1 VQVVAHPRELAT
13 SAAGY
18 ARKKIAHLA
27 RYAPRPVLFARVK
40 LERMADPAVERPAVA
55 EATLE
60 VSGHPLRAHAAAG
73 QLEEAV
79 DLLED
84 RLRQQLEHLSSQASD
99 GACVGHLVTQ
109 GEVVG
114 KEQALL
120 LSSRKKVEVGWRT
133 RWGTHTGYLVEPAAV
148 WKVQRPARLL
158 DQRDPFLSPR
168 SSSDSSTGSNHRS
181 STSRSASYLIR
192 ETQIAG
198 DVLDVCTAGDFVG
211 GGCQAMR
218 IGEEGSQRRRAPR
231 RSQGFRP

>member
-1 VQVVAHPRELAT
+1 
-13 SAAGY
+13 
-18 ARKKIAHLA
+18 
-27 RYAPRPVLFARVK
+27 
-40 LERMADPAVERPAVA
+40 
-55 EATLE
+55 
-60 VSGHPLRAHAAAG
+60 
-73 QLEEAV
+73 V

-99 GACVGHLVTQ
+99 GACVGRLVTQ

-198 DVLDVCTAGDFVG
+198 DVLDVCRAGDFVG
-211 GGCQAMR
+211 GGVPGHEDRRGRLPTSAGAPSITGLSTLTGR
-218 IGEEGSQRRRAPR
+218 VAESEIGS
-231 RSQGFRP
+231 